1 MENLL
6 DSWGLTVAT
15 FSPLV
20 GALVMF
26 LIPKEKEYEHKMI
39 ALITS
44 LWVAFVG
51 LMLLIWFDL
60 DATDKLQYVVDKSWI
75 QAIHSRYVVGLDGIS
90 LPLLLLTVL
99 IVPLCI
105 VYSWNHFPDPK
116 NPKTFLILILV
127 LETGMIGTFVAQDM
141 VLFFVFFEVVLLPMF
156 FMIAVWGGPNRKYA
170 SLKFFLYTLFGS
182 ALMLVSFLSLFFLT
196 GAESFVFSEI
206 ADNVVAHT
214 VSRTAQLWIF
224 GGMFLGFG
232 IKVPMFPFHTW
243 LPDAHTEAPTVG
255 SVILAAVLLKLGT
268 YGFVRIAIPLLPD
281 AAVEWAPWI
290 GLLAVIGII
299 YGAFCCLAQTDMKR
313 LIAFSSV
320 AHMGFVMLGISTL
333 TDFGINA
340 AIMGMVAHGL
350 ITGMLFFLAGS
361 MKERYH
367 TLEINRLG
375 GLLIQAP
382 KMGWVL
388 GFCAMASLGLP
399 GLAGFWG
406 EFPAI
411 LSAYNPANGLPVETF
426 RTFMVVAALGTVLA
440 AGYLLWLLQ
449 RSAFGTPKEEF
460 ANDPNIHDATKTEW
474 IAWAPLLAL
483 ILAIG
488 IYPNLVFR
496 ATDAAVDASLTPCLT
511 IDADKATHEEIESAH
526 CSDVYGLGDH
536 GSDHHAVSKG

>member
-1 MENLL
+1 MDNLL

-51 LMLLIWFDL
+51 LMILIWFDL
-60 DATDKLQYVVDKSWI
+60 DATEKLQYVVDKSWI
-75 QAIHSRYVVGLDGIS
+75 DAIHSRYVVGLDGIS

-206 ADNVVAHT
+206 ADNVVANA

-367 TLEINRLG
+367 TLEIKRLG
-375 GLLIQAP
+375 GLLVQAP

-426 RTFMVVAALGTVLA
+426 RTFMVIAALGTVLA

-449 RSAFGTPKEEF
+449 RAAFGTPKEEF
-460 ANDPNIHDATKTEW
+460 AEDPNIHDATKTEW

-511 IDADKATHEEIESAH
+511 IDADELTHEEIESVQ
-526 CSDVYGLGDH
+526 CSEVYGLGNH
-536 GSDHHAVSKG
+536 GSDHHTASKG

>member
-1 MENLL
+1 MDNLL

-26 LIPKEKEYEHKMI
+26 LIPKEKEYEHKII
-39 ALITS
+39 ALVTS

-51 LMLLIWFDL
+51 FMLLIWFDL
-60 DATDKLQYVVDKSWI
+60 DATEKLQYVVDKSWI
-75 QAIHSRYVVGLDGIS
+75 DAIHSRYVVGLDGIS

-375 GLLIQAP
+375 GLLVQAP
-382 KMGWVL
+382 KMGWIL

-426 RTFMVVAALGTVLA
+426 RTFMVIAALGTVLA

-460 ANDPNIHDATKTEW
+460 AEDPNIYDTTKTEW

-511 IDADKATHEEIESAH
+511 IDADKSTHEEIESAH
-526 CSDVYGLGDH
+526 CSEVYGLSDH
-536 GSDHHAVSKG
+536 GPDDHTASKG